1 MMILLM
7 EEDLSLVIGP
17 KIGDLANFQRASH
30 GIAAIAERMKS
41 LVSCGNILSLD
52 LKLKVGA
59 ITRIAK
65 IAIASLV
72 MMGTARV
79 EQ

>member
-7 EEDLSLVIGP
+7 KEDLSLPIGP
-17 KIGDLANFQRASH
+17 KTGDLANFQRASH

-41 LVSCGNILSLD
+41 HVSCGNILLLD
-52 LKLKVGA
+52 LKLKA
-59 ITRIAK
+59 IMRIAE

-72 MMGTARV
+72 MMSTAKI